1 MIQNSSFRHRWLR
14 GSSPVSW
21 WIDSLLIL
29 AVAATLIWPF
39 FQLKYADKWASI
51 ESTFISDARFLHDHW
66 PHPLWQPNWYTGT
79 RFDYVYPPALRY
91 GTAGLMKLYPK
102 LQAPQAYHI
111 YAGVMYCLGIVGVY
125 LLARMGS
132 SARWASILAAFAVA
146 LVSPSFL
153 MISDIFQDA
162 INNSWEPQRLAVLLR
177 YGEGPHMSALA
188 MLGFALGFSFRALTA
203 GGLGWLAAA
212 GISCGLVVSNNFYG
226 ATALALSFPI
236 VLWSVWITHQD
247 NRAFLRSAVIIG
259 VSYGLTA
266 FWLVPSYIRVT
277 LENMRF
283 VSERGNRW
291 SIWVFLV
298 LAIVYMKLTEKWAK
312 GERQKIWAVFL
323 WGALIQF
330 FLNVIGNYYLKF
342 RIIGEPTRMI
352 PELDLVILLAFAEI
366 VRRIWSGEA
375 PFGWL
380 RNPRARVAV
389 AVLVILVC
397 LWPGRKYVRRAWK
410 PYVRYP
416 NYKERVEYRVTEWMA
431 RNMPDA
437 RAYTTGTVRFWYNTW
452 HDLAQLGGGS
462 EQGLLNPVSMP
473 ATWHLGLNPNGEEG
487 MIWLQCTGVDAAIV
501 HDQTSEEHYHDIQH
515 PKKWNGIM
523 PLVWEDGKGNFIYQV
538 PRRYRSLARV
548 VDRAGLEALGTL
560 PEDPAMDQLR
570 SLADLLE
577 RGPDAPTK
585 SRWET
590 TDRLRLEAPVDAG
603 QSVFVQVSYDKS
615 WRAFAN
621 GKEIPVARAQ
631 LGFIRLDPPA
641 GYQDIVLEFQLP
653 RENQVGRIL
662 TVLTMLSV
670 IAMVWQ
676 RRRTL

>member
-1 MIQNSSFRHRWLR
+1 M
-14 GSSPVSW
+14 
-21 WIDSLLIL
+21 
-29 AVAATLIWPF
+29 ATALVWPW
-39 FQLKYADKWASI
+39 FQLKYSDKWASI

-79 RFDYVYPPALRY
+79 RSDYVYPPALRY
-91 GTAGLMKLYPK
+91 GTAGLMKAYKK
-102 LQAPQAYHI
+102 LLAPQAYHI
-111 YAGVMYCLGIVGVY
+111 YTGAMYCFGIVGVY

-132 SARWASILAAFAVA
+132 GSRWAALLAALAVA
-146 LVSPSFL
+146 TVSPSFL
-153 MISDIFQDA
+153 MIADIRQDA
-162 INNSWEPQRLAVLLR
+162 INNNLEPQRLGVLVR

-188 MLGFALGFSFRALTA
+188 MLGFALAFTFRALVS

-212 GISCGLVVSNNFYG
+212 GVFCALVVSNNFYG

-236 VLWSVWITHQD
+236 VLWSVWITHQN
-247 NRAFLRSAVIIG
+247 NRTFARAAAIVGI
-259 VSYGLTA
+259 SYGLTA
-266 FWLVPSYIRVT
+266 FWLVPSYVKIT
-277 LENMRF
+277 LDNMRF

-298 LAIVYMKLTEKWAK
+298 LAIVYMKMTEKWAK
-312 GERQKIWAVFL
+312 GEPRKLWAVFL

-330 FLNVIGNYYLKF
+330 LLNVIGNYYLKF

-352 PELDLVILLAFAEI
+352 PELDLVILLAFAEL
-366 VRRIWSGEA
+366 VRRMWLGEA

-380 RNPRARVAV
+380 TRRRIGVAV
-389 AVLVILVC
+389 AVAVMLVC

-416 NYKERVEYRVTEWMA
+416 DYKERVEYRVTDWIA

-437 RAYTTGTVRFWYNTW
+437 RSYTTGTVRFWFNAWY
-452 HDLAQLGGGS
+452 DLAQLGGGS

-473 ATWHLGLNPNGEEG
+473 ATWHLGMNPNGEEG
-487 MIWLQCTGVDAAIV
+487 MIWLQCTGVDVAIV
-501 HDQTSEEHYHDIQH
+501 HDATSEEHYHDIQH
-515 PKKWNGIM
+515 PKKWNGVM

-548 VDRAGLEALGTL
+548 VDRAKLDALGEL
-560 PEDPAMDQLR
+560 PEDPPMDQLR
-570 SLADLLE
+570 MLADLLE
-577 RGPDAPTK
+577 RGPEAPTR

-590 TDRLRLEAPVDAG
+590 TDRLHVEAPVGAG
-603 QSVFVQVSYDKS
+603 QTVFVQISYDTP

-621 GKEIPVARAQ
+621 GKEIPVQKAQ
-631 LGFIRLDPPA
+631 LGFIRLDTPP

-653 RENQVGRIL
+653 AENKVGRVLTAL
-662 TVLTMLSV
+662 TVLAV
-670 IAMVWQ
+670 VGMVAY
-676 RRRTL
+676 RRRSL